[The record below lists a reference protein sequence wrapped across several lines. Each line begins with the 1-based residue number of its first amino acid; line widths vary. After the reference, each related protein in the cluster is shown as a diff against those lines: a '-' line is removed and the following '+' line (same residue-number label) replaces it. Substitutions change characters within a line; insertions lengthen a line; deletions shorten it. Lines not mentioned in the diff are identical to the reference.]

1 MAPEAEI
8 THLILR
14 NARAAERERL
24 RNLALA
30 QQPDLDGDALDER
43 IRELEV
49 AKLSDAGKKGRASQQ
64 YLARVG
70 RTWAATRPEVE
81 DRLEAL
87 LKIIRSSGVDPDEPT
102 VGPTDGPI
110 TGTGGD
116 AA

>member
-1 MAPEAEI
+1 VAPEADI

-30 QQPDLDGDALDER
+30 QQPDLDGHELDLKV
-43 IRELEV
+43 RELEV
-49 AKLSDAGKKGRASQQ
+49 AKLRDAGRKGRASQA

-87 LKIIRSSGVDPDEPT
+87 LALVRSTTPDDEPDD
-102 VGPTDGPI
+102 DG
-110 TGTGGD
+110 
-116 AA
+116 AAA